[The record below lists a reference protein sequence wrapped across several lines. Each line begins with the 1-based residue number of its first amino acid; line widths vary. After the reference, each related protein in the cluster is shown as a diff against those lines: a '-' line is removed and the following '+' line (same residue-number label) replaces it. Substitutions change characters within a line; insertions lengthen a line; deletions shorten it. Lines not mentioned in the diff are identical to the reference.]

1 MGSPV
6 PRWGEASEAARYPA
20 VMATTGSDDHRVS
33 RLDPTHI
40 DLTDFDVIRT
50 FRQTLDAG
58 GSVAA
63 RAAELAKDATY
74 VTVGLGLLSYQR
86 AQVRRREFERSRR
99 H

>member
-1 MGSPV
+1 M
-6 PRWGEASEAARYPA
+6 AA
-20 VMATTGSDDHRVS
+20 TGSNPDPRVT

-40 DLTDFDVIRT
+40 DLTDFDVVRA
-50 FRQTLDAG
+50 FRETVDAG
-58 GSVAA
+58 GSVAS

-99 H
+99 R